1 MSNLPELIAAAA
13 ESQIGVRENK
23 PNGGFKIEEYQRATW
38 LPVGAWPWCAAF
50 VCWSVKAAVG
60 KTKVSFPLPM
70 TAGAWDFER
79 WCRSVDETVKLR
91 KPHMGDVKRGDIV
104 VFRFSHIGIATGPPD
119 ADGNVPTVE
128 GNTNAA
134 GGRLGDGVYA
144 KERNLTVIRSRIRF
158 A

>member
-1 MSNLPELIAAAA
+1 
-13 ESQIGVRENK
+13 
-23 PNGGFKIEEYQRATW
+23 
-38 LPVGAWPWCAAF
+38 
-50 VCWSVKAAVG
+50 
-60 KTKVSFPLPM
+60 M